1 MFENVVQDKIVFSA
15 KDFKLENADL
25 HIAFGISANFTHP
38 VGILMTSILE
48 NNKDI
53 KIAFHIFA
61 DGRIS
66 EIERSRFAKL
76 TECYNAYISIYY
88 LDNSAFIGLNDA
100 EFTIAA
106 YYRFAI
112 PYQLKDVAEKF
123 LYLDA
128 DMAAVNSFKSFLKI
142 DFKGKTACV
151 VEDFRLSH
159 EPDYKPM
166 LTKNNDGYFNSGMMY
181 IDIQKWLRD
190 RVSEKCLELLREV
203 NADPSQKQKYGYEFM
218 CFDQDALNVVLKGN
232 LIHLAPKFNYLC
244 NISLKQNRHLHDVPG
259 DTIIIHYHGFNKP
272 WHEWCFHPL
281 ARYFRQYKSISPWHD
296 EPLDTHPSKY
306 RQMRLY
312 AKYFRRKHQ
321 LMKAVFWLL
330 KSAVYKYSK

>member
-38 VGILMTSILE
+38 TGIMVTSVLE
-48 NNKDI
+48 NNKDL
-53 KIAFHIFA
+53 KIAVHIFA
-61 DGRIS
+61 DDDILES
-66 EIERSRFAKL
+66 EKKRFKELADRYD
-76 TECYNAYISIYY
+76 TAIVIYKF
-88 LDNSAFIGLNDA
+88 DNSEFQGLDDA
-100 EFTIAA
+100 EFTLAT

-112 PYQLKDVAEKF
+112 PYQLKDITDRY

-128 DMAAVNSFKSFLKI
+128 DMAAVNSFKPFLAI
-142 DFKGKTACV
+142 DFKDKIACV
-151 VEDFRLSH
+151 VEDFKLSP
-159 EPDYKPM
+159 EPEFKPM
-166 LTKNNDGYFNSGMMY
+166 LTKNNDGYFNAGMMY
-181 IDIQKWLRD
+181 INLPAWMEYK
-190 RVSEKCLELLREV
+190 VSEKCLNILREV
-203 NADPSQKQKYGYEFM
+203 NADPSQKKKYGYEFM
-218 CFDQDALNVVLKGN
+218 CFDQDALNVVLKGK

-244 NISLKQNRHLHDVPG
+244 NISLKQNSHLRDVPG

-296 EPLDTHPSKY
+296 VPLDMHPSKY

-312 AKYFRRKHQ
+312 AKYFCRKYQ
-321 LMKAVFWLL
+321 LLKAAFWLF
-330 KSAVYKYSK
+330 KSAVSKYNK